1 MREVEKWQLIGVKG
15 HLGVHSTPFSG
26 LCASGRAYLGRFGG
40 EAHLLEFMTGYPDS
54 LAALRDGAVFS
65 KTMTGKM
72 ADFRQILR

>member
-1 MREVEKWQLIGVKG
+1 
-15 HLGVHSTPFSG
+15 
-26 LCASGRAYLGRFGG
+26 
-40 EAHLLEFMTGYPDS
+40 MTGYPDS